1 VTILQDIQFAFRMMR
16 KNPGFT
22 AIVVVT
28 LAFGIGANATV
39 YSAAHAFMLA
49 PLPGLREPDRLMR
62 LVEVSPQ
69 REAGSGEA
77 SPGNLSEW
85 RRQSTVFEDIGAVDE
100 VLLNVTGTATP
111 ERIVGLRGTANYF
124 QVLGLTP
131 VLGRGFLPGEDQPGR
146 DGVVVLSHG
155 FWQSRYTGDRN
166 VLGQTLSLNGRS
178 VTIVGVMPPDVSFP
192 ELSQVWVPLALG
204 PASAADFADRSL
216 DVFGRLKPGV
226 PLSDAQG
233 QQSTIAARV
242 AAAHPGT
249 NAGWGSEVWPIEE
262 YQSRDQRPFFLLLL
276 AAAGLVLVIVCA
288 NVANLLLARAS
299 ARQRELAVRSALGAS
314 QLRVFRQRLTE
325 SLLLALLGG
334 ALGVLVARWGIA
346 LIRLAIPGE
355 MTKFLPAWHTL
366 AVDTRVLVYTALL
379 TMLVGLLFGAAP
391 ALNASRVNLQES
403 LKEGGRGSSTG
414 GSGGRLRRLLVIS
427 EMSLALMLLAST
439 GLMIRSFARVLG
451 QDPGFRT
458 DHALTMDLSLPA
470 ARYPDVL
477 AMAGFYSELSR
488 RVRALPGVRGMTLVT
503 GLPPSRWDDQEQVEI
518 AGRPVG
524 KAERPSVGL
533 RVIADDY
540 FAVLGI
546 PLVRGRAFGNQDHDQ
561 AHGAAG
567 GVAIINE
574 AMAKALWPG
583 ADPLCQHLRVD
594 GEPGKRER
602 EIVGV
607 VRNVRGHDLGRPPQP
622 EVYVPLHQARAPSM
636 AMVVRTA
643 GDPAALT
650 GDVQRQIAA
659 IDPALAGGNVQVFDR
674 LMVRIMT
681 PFRVTTGMLVIFA
694 LLALLL
700 AGLGIYGVIS
710 LGVTLRTREIGI
722 RVALGA
728 RQSDVLGLILRQGAR
743 LALVGLVIGLAGAL
757 ALTRAMATILIGVS
771 PTDLVTLSAACG
783 VLAAVA
789 MLGSYLP
796 ARQAAKL
803 DPLSALRAE

>member
-1 VTILQDIQFAFRMMR
+1 
-16 KNPGFT
+16 
-22 AIVVVT
+22 
-28 LAFGIGANATV
+28 
-39 YSAAHAFMLA
+39 
-49 PLPGLREPDRLMR
+49 
-62 LVEVSPQ
+62 
-69 REAGSGEA
+69 
-77 SPGNLSEW
+77 
-85 RRQSTVFEDIGAVDE
+85 
-100 VLLNVTGTATP
+100 
-111 ERIVGLRGTANYF
+111 
-124 QVLGLTP
+124 
-131 VLGRGFLPGEDQPGR
+131 
-146 DGVVVLSHG
+146 
-155 FWQSRYTGDRN
+155 
-166 VLGQTLSLNGRS
+166 
-178 VTIVGVMPPDVSFP
+178 
-192 ELSQVWVPLALG
+192 
-204 PASAADFADRSL
+204 
-216 DVFGRLKPGV
+216 
-226 PLSDAQG
+226 
-233 QQSTIAARV
+233 
-242 AAAHPGT
+242 
-249 NAGWGSEVWPIEE
+249 
-262 YQSRDQRPFFLLLL
+262 
-276 AAAGLVLVIVCA
+276 
-288 NVANLLLARAS
+288 
-299 ARQRELAVRSALGAS
+299 
-314 QLRVFRQRLTE
+314 
-325 SLLLALLGG
+325 
-334 ALGVLVARWGIA
+334 
-346 LIRLAIPGE
+346 
-355 MTKFLPAWHTL
+355 
-366 AVDTRVLVYTALL
+366 
-379 TMLVGLLFGAAP
+379 
-391 ALNASRVNLQES
+391 
-403 LKEGGRGSSTG
+403 
-414 GSGGRLRRLLVIS
+414 
-427 EMSLALMLLAST
+427 
-439 GLMIRSFARVLG
+439 
-451 QDPGFRT
+451 
-458 DHALTMDLSLPA
+458 
-470 ARYPDVL
+470 
-477 AMAGFYSELSR
+477 MAGFYSELSR